1 MALTSCLLYMSY
13 LPLEFSPHSAPGR
26 AIPSMS
32 SSQSLFSDTVYNYS
46 YRSIR
51 PEPQFLKS
59 TLEMHTFESDYPF
72 CSNLRC
78 ELHVRAGD
86 TGVDG
91 FGNWAHLPNG
101 RIVGRGLY
109 NGVFL
114 CDLCGRTEIGAAV
127 RTPTE
132 AAA

>member
-1 MALTSCLLYMSY
+1 MALTSCLLYMSH
-13 LPLEFSPHSAPGR
+13 LLLRFSPNSVPGR

-32 SSQSLFSDTVYNYS
+32 RSLSFFSSTVYI
-46 YRSIR
+46 YRQRAIR
-51 PEPQFLKS
+51 PETQFLKS
-59 TLEMHTFESDYPF
+59 TLEMHTFESDYLF
-72 CSNLRC
+72 CSNPRC
-78 ELHVRAGD
+78 ELHVRPGD
-86 TGVDG
+86 PGVGG

-101 RIVGRGLY
+101 RIVGRELY

-114 CDLCGRTEIGAAV
+114 CDPCGRAEIGAAV